1 MAEEDSR
8 SSSWSTTED
17 EREEGSDDYRPKFK
31 LFKENKVEIASAI
44 TKPFPFLMSL
54 RDRGFL
60 SEQKFQ
66 ISKKQCKNLDAVRN
80 VVYDILCDLQKD
92 FSLPLLE
99 VIFSPTHLKAY
110 PDLQE
115 TRKIFQ
121 DDTMET
127 GNNTTLGKSQEKRDT
142 VETRNNTTVGKS
154 QEKTNYRGAGGQAA
168 VRRRQRKSNP
178 EGSVRTVRRRARRL
192 SRNEAVRFKAELL
205 PVTCGRTKGV
215 LHKDKFKLGLC
226 RCRCPPSPVPAA
238 MVNPTVF
245 FDITANGQPLG
256 RVSFELFA
264 DKLPKTAENF
274 RALSTGEKGFGYK
287 GSSFH
292 RIIPGFMCQ
301 GGDFTRHN
309 GTGGRSIYGEK
320 FEDENFI
327 LKHTGPGI
335 LSMANAGP
343 NTNGSQ
349 FFICTAKTEWLDG
362 KHVVFGKV
370 KEGMSTVEAM
380 ERFGSR
386 TGKTSKKITISN
398 CGQL

>member
-215 LHKDKFKLGLC
+215 LHKDKFKLGISMRSIQSENGEWFTPSEFESLGGYEKSRNWRLSL
-226 RCRCPPSPVPAA
+226 RCYDRSLKFLMQIFYLSEKISTQPFKSLQDQQGGEFLNVPGAS
-238 MVNPTVF
+238 V
-245 FDITANGQPLG
+245 QLG
-256 RVSFELFA
+256 PCCCQRLL
-264 DKLPKTAENF
+264 KLPTCHPPIDPSGPAVQRICSPIHLDLVLNLGSTAELNTTAHPVLAAKF
-274 RALSTGEKGFGYK
+274 CNSNLSI
-287 GSSFH
+287 
-292 RIIPGFMCQ
+292 R
-301 GGDFTRHN
+301 
-309 GTGGRSIYGEK
+309 
-320 FEDENFI
+320 
-327 LKHTGPGI
+327 
-335 LSMANAGP
+335 LSPAHLSHPPQAHAFL
-343 NTNGSQ
+343 TASQ
-349 FFICTAKTEWLDG
+349 LWLL
-362 KHVVFGKV
+362 
-370 KEGMSTVEAM
+370 
-380 ERFGSR
+380 RP
-386 TGKTSKKITISN
+386 
-398 CGQL
+398 LPP

>member
-1 MAEEDSR
+1 MVHSALSQVQGTLGAVQRMAEEDSR

-215 LHKDKFKLGLC
+215 LHKDKFKLGI
-226 RCRCPPSPVPAA
+226 S
-238 MVNPTVF
+238 M
-245 FDITANGQPLG
+245 
-256 RVSFELFA
+256 
-264 DKLPKTAENF
+264 
-274 RALSTGEKGFGYK
+274 
-287 GSSFH
+287 
-292 RIIPGFMCQ
+292 
-301 GGDFTRHN
+301 
-309 GTGGRSIYGEK
+309 RSIQSENGEWFTPSEFESLGGYEKSRNWRLSLRCYDRSLK
-320 FEDENFI
+320 FLMQKKFLPNLSRAYKTNKGESA
-327 LKHTGPGI
+327 PG
-335 LSMANAGP
+335 
-343 NTNGSQ
+343 
-349 FFICTAKTEWLDG
+349 
-362 KHVVFGKV
+362 
-370 KEGMSTVEAM
+370 
-380 ERFGSR
+380 
-386 TGKTSKKITISN
+386 
-398 CGQL
+398 